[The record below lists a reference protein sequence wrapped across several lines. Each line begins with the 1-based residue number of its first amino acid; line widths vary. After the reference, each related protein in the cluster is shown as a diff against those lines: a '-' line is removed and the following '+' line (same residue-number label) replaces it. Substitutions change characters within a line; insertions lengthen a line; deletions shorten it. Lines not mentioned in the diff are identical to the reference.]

1 VTDISDGGRSASP
14 AQPALASIC
23 FGALALLAIALF
35 AVEAFPAVV
44 NALARMSFAFADSQW
59 SEPPLILQ
67 LHRMAIGQPAYLPT
81 PLANSYDYGPL
92 YLIVLG
98 ALRRLLGQPDATVPY
113 RALSMALGALTIVPL
128 ACAALAIAVRAG
140 IARGDPAKT
149 AIALGTALLGI
160 AVLARSITFDTLHP
174 DDFAF
179 LLLATSLALHFALAA
194 RILRAPF
201 VWALVAVGI
210 ASAFGKQNAAV
221 VVPLLLAGL
230 GGARV
235 ISLRL
240 ALAACGAVV
249 VAIVVV
255 VLALPNDVRAW
266 ILFVP
271 LNQPYEFW
279 PARIA
284 QCWQYVTFWQ
294 PYLAVSFVPAAAAL
308 GLLGRRCGL
317 RALSVD
323 AAAIVALAIVA
334 FTGFFKTLGI
344 WNNLT
349 FLAIAT
355 IPYAGALLGS
365 GFLASYRGARVA
377 ASVAVAFVTLFAL
390 GVALR
395 GGEKQVPD
403 AQIYSELSA
412 VDALATQLCATK
424 QPIVVTVFPQAFFG
438 CPTAIY
444 ALVPSFQELTVAF
457 PRYYA
462 GPTAFDQ
469 PIAARYAV
477 VAAGTNGAAAHLG
490 LPGAWKAEFPHLIKR
505 VVAVQGWGANYFPV
519 EVRVFEHR

>member
-1 VTDISDGGRSASP
+1 M
-14 AQPALASIC
+14 L

-35 AVEAFPAVV
+35 AFEAFPAIA
-44 NALARMSFAFADSQW
+44 NALGRMTFPFADGQW
-59 SEPPLILQ
+59 SEAPLILQ
-67 LHRMAIGQPAYLPT
+67 LHRMATGQPAYLPT

-92 YLIVLG
+92 YLVVLG
-98 ALRRLLGQPDATVPY
+98 ALRRLLGQPDAIVAY

-140 IARGDPAKT
+140 VARGDAAKT

-174 DDFAF
+174 DNFAC
-179 LLLATSLALHFALAA
+179 LLLAAALALHFALAA
-194 RILRAPF
+194 RIVRPQF
-201 VWALVAVGI
+201 VWALAAIGI
-210 ASAFGKQNAAV
+210 ANAFGKQNAAV

-230 GGARV
+230 AAARA
-235 ISLRL
+235 ISPRL
-240 ALAACGAVV
+240 ALAACGAVLA
-249 VAIVVV
+249 AIVVV
-255 VLALPNDVRAW
+255 VLALPSDVRAW

-284 QCWQYVTFWQ
+284 DCWRFLTFWE
-294 PYLAVSFVPAAAAL
+294 PYLAVSFIPAAAAL
-308 GLLGRRCGL
+308 VLLGRRCGV
-317 RALSVD
+317 RALPVD
-323 AAAIVALAIVA
+323 AAAIVALAVVA
-334 FTGFFKTLGI
+334 FTGYFKTLGI

-349 FLAIAT
+349 YLAIAT

-365 GFLASYRGARVA
+365 GFLESYRGARVA
-377 ASVAVAFVTLFAL
+377 AAGAAFLTLFAL
-390 GVALR
+390 GIALR

-403 AQIYSELSA
+403 AQIYAELSA

-424 QPIVVTVFPQAFFG
+424 QPIAVTVYPQAFFG

-444 ALVPSFQELTVAF
+444 ALVPSFQELQVAF

-462 GPTAFDQ
+462 GPTAFDR

-477 VAAGTNGAAAHLG
+477 VAAGTSGAAAKLG
-490 LPGAWKAEFPHLIKR
+490 LPGAWKAEFPRMVKR
-505 VVAVQGWGANYFPV
+505 LTAVEGWGANYFPV